1 MPARR
6 LLPLLATI
14 VLMLSAPVGA
24 QSNKQP
30 DEEKARAQLE
40 KLQAEIS
47 SISRQISNEKNRKNT
62 LQGQLREAE
71 VTLGKLQKKISQN
84 ERELERSR
92 QQLANMNARQQALA
106 SSRDEQQ
113 ALIAREL
120 RAAYQLGRQG
130 QLKVLLNQ
138 EDPNT
143 LSRVLAYYRYFFQAR
158 NRHIEKYREIL
169 AELDELEPGIRKVTA
184 ELAQTREILE
194 KQYQNLVKAKQT
206 RELAVTKLLASI
218 KDKGSQLKQM
228 ERDQRELERLLEA
241 IEQAVVNLTMPENY
255 KAFTAARGTMPWPV
269 PGRASHRFGKPRN
282 AGKMRWQGVTIPA
295 KEGTEV
301 SAIHHGRVVYADWL
315 RGSGL
320 LLIIDHGDDYMSLY
334 AHNQSLLR
342 DVGEWVTA
350 GTAISTAG
358 SSGGQDSSAVYF
370 EIRYKGK
377 PTNPASWCRR

>member
-84 ERELERSR
+84 ERELEQSR

-194 KQYQNLVKAKQT
+194 KQYQSLVKAKQT

>member
-84 ERELERSR
+84 ERELEQSR